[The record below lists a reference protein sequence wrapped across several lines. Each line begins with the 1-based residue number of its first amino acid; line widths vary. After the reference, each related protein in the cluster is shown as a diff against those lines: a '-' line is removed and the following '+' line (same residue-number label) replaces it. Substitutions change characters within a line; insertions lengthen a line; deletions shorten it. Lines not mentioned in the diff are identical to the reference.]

1 MMMIRSSNI
10 IIVIIFRLFIIIIII
25 IMSSR
30 SSSSSSTKTGCGC
43 RCVIM
48 NISIIII
55 IILIRSSS
63 RSSTSVR
70 GMGSKLRWNTISTN
84 GFDSGRRGTR
94 TCELL
99 KWAEVTGTGD
109 WWRLGGAPCAGKW
122 PSNATMLLFIIISIA
137 PSTSTTPVNRCVKQR
152 FHWLRRW
159 WCWWWLSQVK
169 KNGGASQKIPE
180 LSWFRFDLEVMQQAN
195 IKLWAK
201 LSLKR
206 NSKKHGVFEE
216 TTTRVTV
223 RWRLVVCWRRRLL
236 CVGGLLGR
244 LRLIVI
250 VFLICSTTRKQTNPW
265 FNSWRNSSTFV
276 RGVDQRLSKQLHH
289 RRIFMAAAI
298 IISIRQEKGFNSWA
312 SDQLVD
318 TAAVAEWNIRNSALF
333 GVWEISD
340 FPFD

>member
-1 MMMIRSSNI
+1 
-10 IIVIIFRLFIIIIII
+10 
-25 IMSSR
+25 
-30 SSSSSSTKTGCGC
+30 
-43 RCVIM
+43 M
-48 NISIIII
+48 NISIIIIII

-70 GMGSKLRWNTISTN
+70 GMGSKLRWNTMSTN

-137 PSTSTTPVNRCVKQR
+137 PLTSTTPVNRCVKQR

-206 NSKKHGVFEE
+206 NSKKHGVFECVYE
-216 TTTRVTV
+216 FIVYDIYV
-223 RWRLVVCWRRRLL
+223 FVC
-236 CVGGLLGR
+236 
-244 LRLIVI
+244 
-250 VFLICSTTRKQTNPW
+250 SHK
-265 FNSWRNSSTFV
+265 
-276 RGVDQRLSKQLHH
+276 LSIPPL
-289 RRIFMAAAI
+289 
-298 IISIRQEKGFNSWA
+298 
-312 SDQLVD
+312 
-318 TAAVAEWNIRNSALF
+318 AVASGPYSEPQQQCRRVDHWLTSWTPRQTAHAEHTQQQGSLYVKKLPRRSLLKTQSSSLSNSKTKSLTYS
-333 GVWEISD
+333 GYVLD
-340 FPFD
+340 NPL